1 MGLVIT
7 TEIWIVIYNCFNA
20 WFYQTPL
27 NGKILMENMLFF
39 RQTDMSHMWYMPVII
54 GIYLFIPLI
63 INGLNHTDVRSMFIP
78 LSVAFLALFVIPVV
92 DVFLLANGKSAI
104 SSLLDLSFS
113 GGAYGFCIILGCL
126 IRKGVFDRIKTIA
139 LILIGAGSF
148 CFTVFMQIYSD
159 MHGVDYNVWYNAA
172 TLILADLSIFLLI
185 SRMKFTSGK
194 IAANISICAFGIYLV
209 HNPINMIL
217 LRYFEPA
224 SRVVRLGV
232 VVLVTFLI
240 SWGIVFVGSRIK
252 GVSRILF
259 FIKS

>member
-1 MGLVIT
+1 
-7 TEIWIVIYNCFNA
+7 
-20 WFYQTPL
+20 
-27 NGKILMENMLFF
+27 
-39 RQTDMSHMWYMPVII
+39 
-54 GIYLFIPLI
+54 
-63 INGLNHTDVRSMFIP
+63 MFIP
-78 LSVAFLALFVIPVV
+78 LSVTFLAMFVIPVV
-92 DVFLLANGKSAI
+92 DVFLLANGKSVI
-104 SSLLDLSFS
+104 SSSLDLSFS

-139 LILIGAGSF
+139 LILIGAGAF

-185 SRMKFTSGK
+185 FRMKFTSGK

-209 HNPINMIL
+209 HNPVNMIL

>member
-1 MGLVIT
+1 MI
-7 TEIWIVIYNCFNA
+7 
-20 WFYQTPL
+20 
-27 NGKILMENMLFF
+27 ENMLFF
-39 RQTDMSHMWYMPVII
+39 RPTEMSHMWYMPVII
-54 GIYLFIPLI
+54 GIYLFIPFI

-139 LILIGAGSF
+139 LILIGASSF

-185 SRMKFTSGK
+185 SRIKFISGK

-232 VVLVTFLI
+232 GVLVTFLI
-240 SWGIVFVGSRIK
+240 SWELCLLGARLRECPGFCFLLRGDEKEK
-252 GVSRILF
+252 GW
-259 FIKS
+259 